1 MGPTDDPRVAEHDVE
16 ASVQMDGGVDEG
28 PNLFLVGDIAV
39 DVGASVGTNG
49 RGEFS
54 PFVVLHVCDDD
65 SKRAVFGKVACC
77 YCTDAGSGA
86 GDDGHLA
93 IELLECCGPC
103 HFVQYALLAS
113 DVNKRALDLKL
124 HLYASHLF
132 ETS

>member
-28 PNLFLVGDIAV
+28 PNLFLVGDVAV
-39 DVGASVGTNG
+39 DVGAAVGTDG

-54 PFVVLHVCDDD
+54 PLVVLHVCDDD

-77 YCTDAGSGA
+77 DCTDAGSGA

-93 IELLECCGPC
+93 IELLGCCGLC
-103 HFVQYALLAS
+103 HFVQYALLAW
-113 DVNKRALDLKL
+113 DVNKGLQI
-124 HLYASHLF
+124 
-132 ETS
+132 